1 MCLFVMWWTAMF
13 ASKPLNDVM
22 REISVQVGGSMY
34 PSMNPDKQALAAKY
48 VVEEACRVAK
58 LPESTLWELLDHFG
72 VYEDDDA
79 SGTV

>member
-1 MCLFVMWWTAMF
+1 MF

-48 VVEEACRVAK
+48 IIEETCRVAN
-58 LPESTLWELLDHFG
+58 LPESTLSELLDHFG

>member
-1 MCLFVMWWTAMF
+1 MF

-48 VVEEACRVAK
+48 IIEECCKQAG
-58 LPESTLWELLDHFG
+58 LSESCKWELLDHFG